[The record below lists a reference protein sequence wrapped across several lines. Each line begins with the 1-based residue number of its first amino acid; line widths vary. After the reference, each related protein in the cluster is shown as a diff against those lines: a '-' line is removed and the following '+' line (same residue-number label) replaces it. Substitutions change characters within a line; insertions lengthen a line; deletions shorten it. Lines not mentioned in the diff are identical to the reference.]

1 MNLHDTRM
9 ERRGF
14 LARLGGIA
22 MGAGGIAIGGGNAF
36 AQTPAA
42 SPVAEADLSG
52 VTHRQVE
59 TNGISMHIAEAGEGP
74 LVIMVHGF
82 PEMWYSW
89 RHQLPALAAAGYH
102 AVAPDMR
109 GVGESE
115 AIGNVRDYSLRNQ
128 VADILGLM
136 DALGEERAVLVGH
149 DTGAG
154 ATWAA
159 TELHPDRIVAHA
171 TLGIAYGPR
180 PEMPP
185 TEMIR
190 EFAPGMFNYA
200 IYFQEPGVAEAEFEA
215 DVRRTMLLFMYGIS
229 GDAPPGLLEHLFTEK
244 PDTAGA
250 LDDVPDP
257 EGPLDWLTEDDLDV
271 YAGAYERT
279 GFTGA
284 LNVYRNFDWDWEDLP
299 EAGTLG
305 IEQPVLFIGG
315 RRDPAVYFTQ
325 QQMDPFVAAV
335 PNLRRIVLLP
345 RCGHWIQQER
355 PDDLNAELIAFL
367 RRDSGI

>member
-1 MNLHDTRM
+1 MNQHNARIG
-9 ERRGF
+9 RRAF
-14 LARLGGIA
+14 LARMGAGIA
-22 MGAGGIAIGGGNAF
+22 AGAGGIAVARD
-36 AQTPAA
+36 AAARSTQATPHAHDDA
-42 SPVAEADLSG
+42 IS
-52 VTHRQVE
+52 HRQVE
-59 TNGISMHIAEAGEGP
+59 TNGIRMHIAEAGEGP

-82 PEMWYSW
+82 PELWYSW

-109 GVGESE
+109 GVGDTDAPEEVES
-115 AIGNVRDYSLRNQ
+115 YSLRNQ

-149 DTGAG
+149 DTGGG

-159 TELHPDRIVAHA
+159 TELHPDRIAAHI
-171 TLGIAYGPR
+171 TLGIGYAQR
-180 PEMPP
+180 TPEPP

-190 EFAPGMFNYA
+190 QFAPGKFNYA

-215 DVRRTMLLFMYGIS
+215 DVRRTMRLFMYGIS
-229 GDAPPGLLEHLFTEK
+229 GDAPPDLLMHLFTEK

-250 LDDVPDP
+250 LDGVPEP
-257 EGPLDWLTEDDLDV
+257 EAPLDWLTEAYLDV
-271 YAGAYERT
+271 YAAAYERT

-284 LNVYRNFDWDWEDLP
+284 LNVYRNFDHDWEDLP
-299 EAGTLG
+299 EVGTLG
-305 IEQPVLFIGG
+305 VHQPVLFAGG

-325 QQMDPFVAAV
+325 DWIDPMVEAV
-335 PNLRRIVLLP
+335 PKLDRLVLLP

-355 PDDLNAELIAFL
+355 PDDLNAEMIDFL
-367 RRDSGI
+367 RRDSGL

>member
-1 MNLHDTRM
+1 MNQQETRM
-9 ERRGF
+9 GRRGF
-14 LARLGGIA
+14 LARMGIATA
-22 MGAGGIAIGGGNAF
+22 MGAGGLAMPRAD
-36 AQTPAA
+36 ALARQATPATDA
-42 SPVAEADLSG
+42 PSIS
-52 VTHRQVE
+52 HRQIE

-74 LVIMVHGF
+74 LVVMIHGF

-109 GVGESE
+109 GVGETEASE
-115 AIGNVRDYSLRNQ
+115 DVESYSLRNQ
-128 VADILGLM
+128 IADILGLL

-159 TELHPDRIVAHA
+159 TELHPDRIAAHV
-171 TLGIAYGPR
+171 TLGIGYAPR
-180 PEMPP
+180 SPEPP

-190 EFAPGMFNYA
+190 QFAPGKFNYA

-215 DVRRTMLLFMYGIS
+215 DVRRTMRLFMYGIS
-229 GDAPPGLLEHLFTEK
+229 GDAPLDLLPYLFTEK

-250 LDDVPDP
+250 LDGVPEP
-257 EGPLDWLTEDDLDV
+257 EEPLDWLTEEELAV
-271 YAGAYERT
+271 YTAAYEET

-284 LNVYRNFDWDWEDLP
+284 LNVYRNFDHDWEDMP
-299 EAGTLG
+299 EVGTLG
-305 IEQPVLFIGG
+305 VRQPVLYIGG

-325 QQMDPFVAAV
+325 EWIDPMVEAV
-335 PNLRRIVLLP
+335 PNLDRLVLLP
-345 RCGHWIQQER
+345 HCGHWIQQER
-355 PDDLNAELIAFL
+355 PDDLNAELIDFL
-367 RRDSGI
+367 RRDSGL